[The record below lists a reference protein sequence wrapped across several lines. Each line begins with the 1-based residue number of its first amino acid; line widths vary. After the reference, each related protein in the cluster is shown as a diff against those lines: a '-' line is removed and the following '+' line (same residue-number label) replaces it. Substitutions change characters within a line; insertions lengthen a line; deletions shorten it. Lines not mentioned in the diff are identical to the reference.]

1 MGDASIPPPDFNSV
15 SEFQIT
21 GDEVFAEEA
30 DSFRELMNSQSHD
43 EETIQEEARSQ
54 LKKNEDSLKTLVQR
68 EEMDKEA
75 SFEDE
80 EKGIEEEDS
89 KKLSEKEEAESSEEA
104 RLSSLKDSKANV
116 SIQKENFLEKDKEE
130 VEETEKKVGD
140 QKQNVNGGEPRKKQF
155 VQDLKKEHR
164 GDLVEDLDHE
174 LESKES
180 TKTNKLHAHSTRM
193 EEEQAEKKSFSQSH
207 PQEGSKNIKT
217 SSEKKSVQSIAV
229 NLALGAAPLEASKAQ
244 KGTLNPKVDELDSRK
259 ELENFVKQILEE
271 AEVLKNGDEIKTIIS
286 LDMPDSIFNRGEI
299 EISAYKYRPLE
310 VNLKFQKFNK
320 EGSKRLQ
327 KNQEELKNLLKIN
340 SLKVHQL
347 DIIE

>member
-1 MGDASIPPPDFNSV
+1 MGDGSIPPPDFNAGPQF
-15 SEFQIT
+15 EIG
-21 GDEVFAEEA
+21 GDEAFAEEA
-30 DSFRELMNSQSHD
+30 DSFHELMKYQSHD
-43 EETIQEEARSQ
+43 EEKIQEEARSQ
-54 LKKNEDSLKTLVQR
+54 IKNNEDSLKTLVQK

-75 SFEDE
+75 QFEDE
-80 EKGIEEEDS
+80 ENGIEEEDS
-89 KKLSEKEEAESSEEA
+89 KNLSEKEGAESSEEA
-104 RLSSLKDSKANV
+104 RLSSLKETKANFL
-116 SIQKENFLEKDKEE
+116 SEKESQNKKEVDETDKKKMGLEQDVKSF
-130 VEETEKKVGD
+130 
-140 QKQNVNGGEPRKKQF
+140 KKQF
-155 VQDLKKEHR
+155 AQDLKKEHR

-180 TKTNKLHAHSTRM
+180 AKTSKLHANSTRM
-193 EEEQAEKKSFSQSH
+193 EEEQAEQKSFSQSH
-207 PQEGSKNIKT
+207 PHEGSKNIKT
-217 SSEKKSVQSIAV
+217 SPEKKSVQSIAV

-244 KGTLNPKVDELDSRK
+244 KGTLNPKVEQLDSRK

-327 KNQEELKNLLKIN
+327 QNQETLKNLLKIN

>member
-1 MGDASIPPPDFNSV
+1 MGDQSIPPPDFNAGPQF
-15 SEFQIT
+15 EIG

-30 DSFRELMNSQSHD
+30 DSFHELMKYQSHD
-43 EETIQEEARSQ
+43 EEKIQEEARSQ
-54 LKKNEDSLKTLVQR
+54 IKNNEDSLKTLVQK

-75 SFEDE
+75 QFEDE

-89 KKLSEKEEAESSEEA
+89 KNLSEKEGAELSEEA
-104 RLSSLKDSKANV
+104 RLSSLKESKATFLSKKEV
-116 SIQKENFLEKDKEE
+116 DETDKKKMGLEQDVKSI
-130 VEETEKKVGD
+130 
-140 QKQNVNGGEPRKKQF
+140 KKQF
-155 VQDLKKEHR
+155 AQDLKKEHR

-174 LESKES
+174 LELKES
-180 TKTNKLHAHSTRM
+180 AKTSKLHANSTRM
-193 EEEQAEKKSFSQSH
+193 EEEHAEQKSFSQSH
-207 PQEGSKNIKT
+207 PHEGSKNIKT
-217 SSEKKSVQSIAV
+217 FPEKKSVQSIAV

-244 KGTLNPKVDELDSRK
+244 KGTLNPKVEQLDSRK

-327 KNQEELKNLLKIN
+327 QNQETLKNLLKIN